1 MNLIENKLLQ
11 KLTYQFQH
19 SPSQINSLLESD
31 AELIRLPSGE
41 ILAITIDSIV
51 EEINT
56 GMYDDPYMIGWM
68 TVIVSLSDLSAVGA
82 KPLGLVISQNLPDD
96 FSETV
101 LTQLQKGIQDAC
113 KISGTFILGGDT
125 NSGQQLQ
132 TSSAAI
138 GIIENG
144 KVISRKGS
152 QVDDLLFVSGK
163 MGLGGA
169 YAFEKLFMGGNSS
182 VEYQPKA
189 RLQEGQIIRK
199 FGSACIDTSDAF
211 FPALSNLI
219 ELNEIGFEL
228 SVSFKN
234 WISSSGLILAEK
246 TSIPSWFFL
255 AGPHGE
261 FELLFTIPN
270 SNKESFLKAAKAI
283 NWSPIQI
290 GRAIKEHKVWLN
302 SSNELKEIFPFTI
315 SNLFTE
321 CGSNPELYFE
331 SLQKLQNEWQL

>member
-1 MNLIENKLLQ
+1 
-11 KLTYQFQH
+11 
-19 SPSQINSLLESD
+19 
-31 AELIRLPSGE
+31 
-41 ILAITIDSIV
+41 
-51 EEINT
+51 
-56 GMYDDPYMIGWM
+56 
-68 TVIVSLSDLSAVGA
+68 
-82 KPLGLVISQNLPDD
+82 
-96 FSETV
+96 
-101 LTQLQKGIQDAC
+101 
-113 KISGTFILGGDT
+113 
-125 NSGQQLQ
+125 
-132 TSSAAI
+132 
-138 GIIENG
+138 
-144 KVISRKGS
+144 
-152 QVDDLLFVSGK
+152 

-290 GRAIKEHKVWLN
+290 GRAIKVHKVWLN